1 MTETNQSTWV
11 WERTD
16 EKRSGSSGDVAK
28 IFKNE
33 GTKQPGAFAIG
44 APRPEATLMA
54 REVIQNSWDAAREL
68 RAELGDAAPDF
79 EIEFIFQ
86 DHLGESKAS
95 LIEKLALTGLA
106 GQLERVTQQGD
117 DARSK
122 IGLGSSNVL
131 DRLTTEAP
139 LKLLTIVERGTTG
152 MYGPFIQAR
161 SKLFLALISVG
172 YTVKAMG
179 SGGSYGYGKAGLIA
193 ASATRTVLAYTCFRE
208 QADDPGVTR
217 RLLGMTYWGQ
227 HEVGVDSFTGFARF
241 GDDDGTWVKPFVN
254 EDADAIALSLG
265 LDERDPSKL
274 SDLGTTF
281 VLVDPEVAPAELQV
295 AIGRNWWPAMLDEA
309 FHPII
314 RHIDA
319 SGAPERLD
327 VRPRKDPLLQS
338 FIRGW
343 ELATTQQDNAL
354 PTDYRK
360 DLGNSPA
367 TAGSLPLGC
376 IGLHADLGGWS
387 YSQVEEI
394 EQEDDDEA
402 AHVTQVSLV
411 ALLRGPRMVVEY
423 YPYGAGKQPFVRGV
437 FVASESVDDLL
448 RQTEPKAHDAW
459 LAKGTEEGVDPRAP
473 IVAAAVIKK
482 IRESVREFQKR
493 LKPPPP
499 DPGDVRLPVFQELF
513 RNLMTGKGPGRPKPP
528 PSGPRDVSVH
538 VRQKPVVAENGV
550 DVMLTA
556 TVDVSLATA
565 YTISDDAP
573 VAARFGYKF
582 LEDGAAGEKCQ
593 LSVVAPDG
601 FVTTDGTTYRGQL
614 GRTPVRFELQ
624 SATYSADWSGRLV
637 VTCDVDN
644 AAMASQ
650 AAARDGEA

>member
-1 MTETNQSTWV
+1 MTETKQSAWV

-28 IFKNE
+28 LFKHE
-33 GTKQPGAFAIG
+33 GAKQPGAFAIG

-86 DHLGESKAS
+86 DHIDESKKS
-95 LIEKLALTGLA
+95 LIERLDLAGLA
-106 GQLERVTQQGD
+106 GQLATVGAQGD

-131 DRLTTEAP
+131 DRLASDSP
-139 LKLLTIVERGTTG
+139 VKLLTIVERGTTG
-152 MYGPFIQAR
+152 MYGPFVQAR

-172 YTVKAMG
+172 YTVKAVG

-193 ASATRTVLAYTCFRE
+193 ASATRTVIAYTCFRE
-208 QADDPGVTR
+208 RPDDPEVTR

-227 HEVGVDSFTGFARF
+227 HEVGDNSFTGFARF
-241 GDDDGTWVKPFVN
+241 GDDDGSWVKPFVN
-254 EDADAIALSLG
+254 EEADAIAVSMG
-265 LDERDPSKL
+265 LDKRDPSKL

-281 VLVDPEVAPAELQV
+281 VLVDPEVAPEELQV

-319 SGAPERLD
+319 SGLAERFD

-343 ELATTQQDNAL
+343 ELATTPQDNSL

-360 DLGNSPA
+360 DLGNAPGTVGA
-367 TAGSLPLGC
+367 PPLGS

-387 YSQVEEI
+387 YSQVEEV
-394 EQEDDDEA
+394 EQENDDEVA
-402 AHVTQVSLV
+402 NITQVSLV

-423 YPYGAGKQPFVRGV
+423 YPYAAGKQPFVRGV
-437 FVASESVDDLL
+437 FVASEAVDDLL

-473 IVAAAVIKK
+473 IVAGEVIKK
-482 IRESVREFQKR
+482 IRASVRDFQKR

-499 DPGDVRLPVFQELF
+499 DPGDVKLPVFQELF

-528 PSGPRDVSVH
+528 ASGPRDVSVH
-538 VRQKPVVAENGV
+538 VRQKPVVADNGV
-550 DVMLTA
+550 DLVLTA
-556 TVDVSLATA
+556 TVDVALATA
-565 YTISDDAP
+565 YTAADEAA
-573 VAARFGYKF
+573 VTARFGYKF
-582 LEDGAAGEKCQ
+582 LEDGASGEKCN
-593 LSVVAPDG
+593 LSVVPPEG
-601 FVTTDGTTYRGQL
+601 FSAADGTTFRGQL
-614 GRTPVRFELQ
+614 GRTSVRFELR
-624 SATYSADWSGRLV
+624 SEAYSADWSGRLV
-637 VTCDVDN
+637 VSCEVDK
-644 AAMASQ
+644 AAVANQ
-650 AAARDGEA
+650 AAAMDGEA

>member
-1 MTETNQSTWV
+1 MTETIQSTWV

-28 IFKNE
+28 LFKNE

-86 DHLGESKAS
+86 DHVGESKAS
-95 LIEKLALTGLA
+95 LIEKLDLTGLA
-106 GQLERVTQQGD
+106 RQLEQVTGQSE

-122 IGLGSSNVL
+122 IGLGASNVL
-131 DRLTTEAP
+131 DQLAGEAP

-152 MYGPFIQAR
+152 MYGPFVQAR
-161 SKLFLALISVG
+161 SKMFLALISVG
-172 YTVKAMG
+172 YTVKAVG

-208 QADDPGVTR
+208 RPEEPGVTR

-227 HEVGVDSFTGFARF
+227 HEVDVNSFTGFARF

-254 EDADAIALSLG
+254 EDADAIAASLG
-265 LDERDPSKL
+265 LDTRDPSKL

-281 VLVDPEVAPAELQV
+281 VLVDPEVVPAELQV

-319 SGAPERLD
+319 EGLPQRFD

-343 ELATTQQDNAL
+343 ELATTPQDNAL
-354 PTDYRK
+354 ATDYRK

-367 TAGSLPLGC
+367 TAGSLPLGS

-394 EQEDDDEA
+394 EQDDDEA
-402 AHVTQVSLV
+402 TQVSQVSLV

-423 YPYGAGKQPFVRGV
+423 YPYGPGKQPFVRGV
-437 FVASESVDDLL
+437 FVAAEAVDDLL

-528 PSGPRDVSVH
+528 PSRPRDVSVH
-538 VRQKPVVAENGV
+538 VRQKPVVADNGV
-550 DVMLTA
+550 DVLLTA
-556 TVDVSLATA
+556 TVDLSLATA
-565 YTISDDAP
+565 YTVSDEAP
-573 VAARFGYKF
+573 VIARFGYKF
-582 LEDGAAGEKCQ
+582 LEDGAAGEKCE
-593 LSVVAPDG
+593 LSVAAPEG
-601 FVTTDGTTYRGQL
+601 FASTDGATFRGQL

-624 SATYSADWSGRLV
+624 SEVYSADWSGRLV
-637 VTCDVDN
+637 VTCEVDKIE
-644 AAMASQ
+644 AAKQ
-650 AAARDGEA
+650 AAKTDGEA